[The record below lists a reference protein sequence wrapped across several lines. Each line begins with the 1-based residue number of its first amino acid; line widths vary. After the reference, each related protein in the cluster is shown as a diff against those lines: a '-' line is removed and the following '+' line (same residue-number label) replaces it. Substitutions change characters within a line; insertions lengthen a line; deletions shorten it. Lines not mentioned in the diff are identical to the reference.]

1 MDSSLHHIY
10 AKIVITKYVVKNT
23 IILNFFLL
31 MTIITRTKKL
41 KKKSCLNL
49 NLIQIKIF

>member
-1 MDSSLHHIY
+1 MDSLLHHIY

-23 IILNFFLL
+23 MIF
-31 MTIITRTKKL
+31 KK
-41 KKKSCLNL
+41 KYKNKEIKKSCLNL